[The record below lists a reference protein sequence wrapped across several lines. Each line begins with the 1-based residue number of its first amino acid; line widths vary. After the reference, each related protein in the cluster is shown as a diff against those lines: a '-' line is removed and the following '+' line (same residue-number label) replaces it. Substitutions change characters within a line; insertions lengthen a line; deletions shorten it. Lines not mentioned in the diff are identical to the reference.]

1 MLLYNDL
8 YAVNL
13 INGEITIPNSLKPED
28 LFKQAFVYLKNGD
41 ARLCSNA
48 CKAAL
53 IEHPEDVNL
62 LCLLARASITLKLFK
77 NAQGYLNE
85 ATKLAPKSSIARE
98 TYGDLLMIQ
107 SRPTEALREYRFV
120 QQLNSQHKQIE
131 QKIEHANN
139 FELEIKAQVSNLNVG
154 ESGDLGVQN
163 FSFEKEIS
171 QAQEHQKA
179 GRTDN
184 AEDIYRTILK
194 DNPDHIEAAR
204 LLAGIAMEHEKYRDA
219 EIFLLRVVK
228 NAPEYSR
235 AWADLVKAQ
244 REQDKFELAISSAEK
259 LIQLDPK
266 IAESYMVKASAEGMA
281 GQNQAAIESYQTALK
296 LAPNKAGAFCSMAHH
311 LKTIGKQD
319 EAVAA
324 YRKAI
329 TIKPDHT
336 ESYWSLANLKT
347 FSFLDEEISAMETL
361 LSDKELPDIGRV
373 HLFNAL
379 GLEFERRKNYDLA
392 FHNMSSCNAVRRKSE
407 SYDPVEFETMIDT
420 IIEIMSEEKMQ
431 LMPVKKADVTPIFV
445 VGLPRSG
452 STLIEQIIASH
463 SSVEGTHELHELT
476 MAMQATRDRYNIKKR
491 FPEALSFFEN
501 EQWEMLG
508 NEYLTTTQKYRTNKL
523 FFIDKNPNN
532 FTFIGAI
539 NLAIPNAKIINA
551 RRHPLDSCYGSFKQL
566 FASGQP
572 FSYDLVEL
580 GEYYLEYDRVMSHW
594 HTVCPGFILDVNYEE
609 VVSDLDTQVK
619 RILEFCELP
628 FEEGCLR
635 FHETDR
641 AVKTASSEQVRKP
654 IYSSSVNLWRN
665 YEHKLKDLIETLAPL
680 LEKLPNKDQ
689 PTSL

>member
-1 MLLYNDL
+1 MLLYNQVH
-8 YAVNL
+8 AVNL

-62 LCLLARASITLKLFK
+62 LCLLARASIALKLFK

-98 TYGDLLMIQ
+98 TYGDLLMVQ

-131 QKIEHANN
+131 QKIKHANN
-139 FELEIKAQVSNLNVG
+139 LASHLKDQNATSIKSENSDIETQKTAFEE
-154 ESGDLGVQN
+154 
-163 FSFEKEIS
+163 EIS
-171 QAQEHQKA
+171 QGLEHQAA

-184 AEDIYRTILK
+184 AEDIYRSILK
-194 DNPDHIEAAR
+194 ENPDHVEAAR

-219 EIFLLRVVK
+219 EIFLSRVVK
-228 NAPEYSR
+228 NAPDYSR

-244 REQDKFELAISSAEK
+244 REQDKFSVAISSAEK

-281 GQNQAAIESYQTALK
+281 GQNQAAIESYEIALK

-319 EAVAA
+319 EAVTA

-329 TIKPDHT
+329 NIKPDHT

-347 FSFLDEEISAMETL
+347 FSFLDEEISAMKALISNKE
-361 LSDKELPDIGRV
+361 LSDLGRV

-379 GLEFERRKNYDLA
+379 GLEYEGRKNYDLA
-392 FHNMSSCNAVRRKSE
+392 FENMSSCNAVRRKSE
-407 SYDPVEFETMIDT
+407 SYDPVEFETMIDS
-420 IIEIMSEEKMQ
+420 IIEIMSEEEMR
-431 LMPVKKADVTPIFV
+431 LMPVQKADVTPIFI

-452 STLIEQIIASH
+452 STLIEQILASH
-463 SSVEGTHELHELT
+463 SAVEGTHELHELT
-476 MAMQATRDRYNIKKR
+476 LAMQTTRDRYNIKKR
-491 FPEALSFFEN
+491 FPEALSFFED
-501 EQWEMLG
+501 EQWKMLG
-508 NEYLTTTQKYRTNKL
+508 QEYLITSEKYRTNKL

-539 NLAIPNAKIINA
+539 KLAIPNAKIINA

-580 GEYYLEYDRVMSHW
+580 GEYYLEYDRVMNHW
-594 HTVCPGFILDVNYEE
+594 HSVCPDFVLDVNYEE
-609 VVSDLDTQVK
+609 VVSNLDAQVK

-628 FEEGCLR
+628 FEESCLK

-665 YEHKLKDLIETLAPL
+665 YEHKLEDLIETLAPL
-680 LEKLPNKDQ
+680 LERLPKKDQ
-689 PTSL
+689 PKLL